1 MTTVDTA
8 MDMKEPAKHGR
19 SLWSD
24 AFRRLRRDKAAV
36 ICLAVIAIY
45 ALVAIVAPL
54 AFRDWEKR
62 YDYDNINAAPSWDS
76 PLGTDAL
83 GRSVLHKTLL
93 GAHVSMT
100 VAFFSC
106 IVAVPLGIALGAIAG
121 YYGKWADDFIVWMY
135 TTLASIPGIML
146 LIALR
151 FAFQGKTLFND
162 TFLELSLDG
171 IAGVVIALSVR
182 SWIGTCR
189 LVRAETMK
197 LREAD
202 YVVAA
207 RANGLRGFT
216 ILFKHIVRNVAHIG
230 IIQFSLGFVGAIKA
244 EVILSYLNI
253 GVKGLPSWGKM
264 ISQARMD
271 LVVGRWWE
279 IAAAVGAMFIV
290 VLAWNI
296 FGDRLRDALD
306 PRLKTA

>member
-8 MDMKEPAKHGR
+8 TGMKEPARHGR

-36 ICLAVIAIY
+36 ICLAVITIY

-54 AFRDWEKR
+54 AFGDWEKR

-106 IVAVPLGIALGAIAG
+106 IVAVPLGMALGAIAG
-121 YYGKWADDFIVWMY
+121 YYGKWADDVIVWMY

-151 FAFQGKTLFND
+151 FAFQGKTLFKD

-230 IIQFSLGFVGAIKA
+230 IIQFSLGFVWAIKA